1 METAYIIFDGKY
13 SMTDIKNMPYKTL
26 ITLIENESKNSSK
39 ELEEMKAAQKQ
50 KKEMAMLAG
59 TQMR

>member
-26 ITLIENESKNSSK
+26 IALIENESKNSSK

-50 KKEMAMLAG
+50 KKELAMLAG
-59 TQMR
+59 NK